1 MEKPLL
7 VAKLPYDGMK
17 IKCPAVAF
25 VLPQRRLT
33 AYASHDSRLTPLRTH
48 GSYDSYAS
56 HDPHGLGLL
65 RITLDKLR
73 LQTRKISAL
82 QLLTDVFKK
91 SELEVV
97 LQVPAS
103 RSTSR
108 REKLYNVIL

>member
-17 IKCPAVAF
+17 IQRRAVAF
-25 VLPQRRLT
+25 VLPQQRL
-33 AYASHDSRLTPLRTH
+33 SRLRPLTTH
-48 GSYDSYAS
+48 GSYDSYDS
-56 HDPHGLGLL
+56 HGLRLL
-65 RITLDKLR
+65 RITQDKLR

-91 SELEVV
+91 SAFEVV

-108 REKLYNVIL
+108 REKLYNVVL

>member
-1 MEKPLL
+1 MGKPLL

-17 IKCPAVAF
+17 IQRRAVAF
-25 VLPQRRLT
+25 VLPQQRL
-33 AYASHDSRLTPLRTH
+33 SRLRPLTTH

-56 HDPHGLGLL
+56 YDSHGLRLL
-65 RITLDKLR
+65 RITQDKLR

-91 SELEVV
+91 SAFEVV